1 MSNSSIFDFIRD
13 FIDFDPESNED
24 YNLDLNDVGIETIP
38 DDIGDLNESHVSEIN
53 LSNNEITS
61 LPDSIGRLKKI
72 DQLYLSHNELVTL
85 PETIGDLTALKY
97 LYIDRNSITSLPESI
112 GKLGNLEKLIA
123 DRNQLISIPNSI
135 GNLENLEEI
144 NLSFNDL
151 TSLPESF
158 SNLRNMEILDFDGN
172 QLASLPESIG
182 NLQNL
187 HYLSLHGNNLVSLPE
202 SIGNLINLETL
213 NLSGNLNLQSLPE
226 SIVNLTHVDL
236 EISITDTAI
245 TSLPEN
251 LPENIMI
258 IGFRR
263 RRAAE
268 AERPVAAT
276 PQVDAYQI
284 HRASS
289 KIDYEKLVAFLKI
302 KLGNLEFPAANLNY
316 PTFINETLSTF
327 IHESNESEEEKRK
340 LSEGLSRIMNER
352 LNGLN
357 YALNSPLLNQSIFYT
372 LEYIKKK
379 SQEFKN
385 AYVATFI
392 KDCVE
397 AYNGPDGMTCAAGA
411 LERIV
416 FSLETAIVASS
427 PENSD
432 DQQIID
438 IITANPDKLVVEYI
452 QDWYRLHKK
461 GTPNAFTN
469 ETEEDKKRDLMRFL
483 ITKMPL
489 QNPEWIRQKISE
501 IADNIGY
508 EEDDFL
514 YGGRKRRTRKSRNS
528 RKRGKKTLKKKSGNS
543 GNKKKSMKKPKK
555 ITKKTKTRKVRK
567 TRK

>member
-1 MSNSSIFDFIRD
+1 MSSSILNFIRD

-24 YNLDLNDVGIETIP
+24 YNLDLDDVGIETIP

-61 LPDSIGRLKKI
+61 LPDSIGKLKKI
-72 DQLYLSHNELVTL
+72 DQLYLSHNELVVL

-97 LYIDRNSITSLPESI
+97 LYIDRNSLTSLPESI

-123 DRNQLISIPNSI
+123 DRNQFTSIPESI

-158 SNLRNMEILDFDGN
+158 GNLRNLEILDFDGN

-213 NLSGNLNLQSLPE
+213 NLSGNLNLRSLPE

-258 IGFRR
+258 FGFRQQR
-263 RRAAE
+263 HAA
-268 AERPVAAT
+268 VAAPE

-289 KIDYEKLVAFLKI
+289 KIDYEKLVAFLKS
-302 KLGNLEFPAANLNY
+302 KLGNLEFPANLNY
-316 PTFINETLSTF
+316 PSFINETLSTF
-327 IHESNESEEEKRK
+327 IRESNESEEEKTT

-379 SQEFKN
+379 TQEFKN

-427 PENSD
+427 PENPD
-432 DQQIID
+432 DQQILD

-469 ETEEDKKRDLMRFL
+469 ETEEEKKRDLMRFL

-489 QNPEWIRQKISE
+489 QNPDWIRQKISE
-501 IADNIGY
+501 IADYIGY

-514 YGGRKRRTRKSRNS
+514 YGGRKRRTKKSRNS
-528 RKRGKKTLKKKSGNS
+528 GKRGKKTLKKKSGNS
-543 GNKKKSMKKPKK
+543 GNKKKSAKKPKK
-555 ITKKTKTRKVRK
+555 ITKKTKSKKVRK